1 MRERIEF
8 RLSSIVVEDASSLAK
23 ANLIGTSIEC
33 LTLCK
38 TRLAVMQVLFLFFYY
53 SFNHVESIGM
63 PGNFLILVFGIPIR
77 NRVIL
82 VQWKKLEHF
91 VLSLSQANKYSY

>member
-8 RLSSIVVEDASSLAK
+8 RHSSIVVEDASSLAK

-38 TRLAVMQVLFLFFYY
+38 TRLAVMQVLFLFFHY

-63 PGNFLILVFGIPIR
+63 RGNFLILVFGIPVK
-77 NRVIL
+77 NRELL
-82 VQWKKLEHF
+82 VRWKKLVNV
-91 VLSLSQANKYSY
+91 VLSLLQANKYSY